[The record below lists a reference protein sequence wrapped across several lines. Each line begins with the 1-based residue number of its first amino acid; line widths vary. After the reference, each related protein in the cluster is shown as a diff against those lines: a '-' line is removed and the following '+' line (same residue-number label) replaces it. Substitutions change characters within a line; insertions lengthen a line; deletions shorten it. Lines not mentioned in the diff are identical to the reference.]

1 MSDCCKMPNEQ
12 IISYMYIMVRTS
24 YIQWNDHEV
33 PPPSFV
39 LEHAQLHC
47 YSVNSLK
54 QQSADRYVAPLR
66 QIILISSQPVYALA
80 S

>member
-1 MSDCCKMPNEQ
+1 MNKLSATCISWWEQVTFNE
-12 IISYMYIMVRTS
+12 MIMRF
-24 YIQWNDHEV
+24 